1 MSKYEQEI
9 AMQQEREKRAA
20 NIKTIKTDLEECRNL
35 LAAMPHH
42 TTGDFQQIQ
51 DWRFVESRLR
61 WLEDMLADEQ
71 KAYNATYQVNDSAVV
86 DVIARDTIKA
96 SEN

>member
-51 DWRFVESRLR
+51 DWRFVENRLR

-71 KAYNATYQVNDSAVV
+71 RAYNSTMTANADEVVNLM
-86 DVIARDTIKA
+86 RH
-96 SEN
+96 

>member
-20 NIKTIKTDLEECRNL
+20 NIETIKTDLEDCRNL

-71 KAYNATYQVNDSAVV
+71 RAYNSTMTANADEVVNLM
-86 DVIARDTIKA
+86 RH
-96 SEN
+96 